1 MSKKELIKL
10 RNQQIKERRL
20 LVALFLGIAFLLIID
35 FMDNKNAFKNVK
47 QETKI
52 VIVDEG
58 DTLWSIASK
67 ANSESYKKQDIRDI
81 VYQIKEKNDL
91 AMQYIYPGQILEV
104 PVNIYANKD

>member
-1 MSKKELIKL
+1 MSKRELIAL
-10 RNQQIKERRL
+10 RNQKMKERRL
-20 LVALFLGIAFLLIID
+20 MVALFLGIAFLLIINSI
-35 FMDNKNAFKNVK
+35 DNKNALKNVK
-47 QETKI
+47 EETKI

-67 ANSESYKKQDIRDI
+67 ANKESYKKQDIRDI
-81 VYQIKEKNDL
+81 VYQIKERNDL